1 MLKKIFLLL
10 IGCLGLA
17 SGSLYAQDTESIRL
31 AEEYLNKNE
40 TAKARAIFEKLAKK
54 QENIPLIHNA
64 YLDLLL
70 SEQDYKEAISYLSR
84 QVKQGNDADRY
95 TLELALVYQESGELK
110 RADALFEELLKEAA
124 GEPYKTH
131 RIAQLFASKRL
142 FEKALEVYQRARQ
155 QQQNIE
161 EGQYALQMANL
172 YRVLGKKEAMLE
184 EYLTYVNQ
192 NPRHLDYARNMLQ
205 NILNEPEDL
214 TAFETFMLDKVQQD
228 PDNLNYLDLLIWA
241 QVQQKN
247 FYGAFI
253 QTRAKVKRY
262 RLGPE
267 ELIEIGRLALDNA
280 DYQTAINIFEYT
292 ADNFKDDPRYFM
304 IRRLLIKAREELVKN
319 SYPVKRGELEKLV
332 ADYSQLVEEAG
343 INSATL
349 EALHSQ
355 ALLYAFYLDE
365 KDSAIHILNQ
375 LININRADPEL
386 IARSKLALG
395 DIYLLKGE
403 PWESTLLYS
412 QVEKAH
418 KESPIGYEAKL
429 RNARLSYYK
438 GDFELAE
445 GHLDILKEATS
456 REIANDAMAL
466 SLLLKDNT
474 VFDSTDT
481 ALKRYAEAELFLF
494 QHKKEAAYQQL
505 EELLTDIPGHSLT
518 DEILYLQANLLM
530 ETGHFEEAKGKLDQV
545 IEGWSYDILG
555 DDAWFLRAKLL
566 EEYLKQPEEA
576 LKQYQEL
583 LQKFPGSRYVAEA
596 RKRFRT
602 LRGDFKQ
609 PAQ

>member
-1 MLKKIFLLL
+1 MLKRFCLLL
-10 IGCLGLA
+10 LGCFA
-17 SGSLYAQDTESIRL
+17 CTCVYAQDTESIRL

-40 TAKARAIFEKLAKK
+40 TGKARAIFEKLAKK

-70 SEQDYKEAISYLSR
+70 SEQDYKEAIGYLNR
-84 QVKQGNDADRY
+84 QIRQGNDQDRY
-95 TLELALVYQESGELK
+95 KLELAIVYQQSNEQK
-110 RADALFEELLKEAA
+110 QADALFNELLSEAA
-124 GEPYKTH
+124 QQPYKTH
-131 RIAQLFASKRL
+131 RIAQLFSSKRL
-142 FEKALEVYQRARQ
+142 FEKALEAYQRARQ
-155 QQQNIE
+155 LQKNTE

-172 YRVLGKKEAMLE
+172 YRVLGQKEEMLE
-184 EYLTYVNQ
+184 EYLNYVDQ
-192 NPRHLDYARNMLQ
+192 HPRHLDYARNMLQ

-214 TAFETFMLDKVQQD
+214 AAFESYMLDKVQAD

-241 QVQQKN
+241 QIQQKN

-262 RLGPE
+262 RMGPE
-267 ELIEIGRLALDNA
+267 ELIEIGRLTLDNE
-280 DYQTAINIFEYT
+280 DYQNAINIFEYT

-365 KDSAIHILNQ
+365 KDSAIHILQQ
-375 LININRADPEL
+375 LININRAHPEL

-438 GDFELAE
+438 GEFSLAE
-445 GHLDILKEATS
+445 GHLDILKEATT

-481 ALKRYAEAELFLF
+481 ALKRYAEAELLLF

-505 EELLTDIPGHSLT
+505 EALLTDIPGHSLT
-518 DEILYLQANLLM
+518 DEILYLQAGLLM
-530 ETGHFEEAKGKLDQV
+530 ETGHFDQAKGKLDKI

-566 EEYLKQPEEA
+566 EEYLNQPEEA

-583 LQKFPGSRYVAEA
+583 LQRFPGSRYVAEA